1 MGLLKDLII
10 KLGLDSSGV
19 DKGVNQANN
28 SLGGLKNMVGK
39 VGAAMGIAFGVSE
52 IISFGKEIIGLASKT
67 EGVKRA
73 FDRLGMPSLMN
84 DLKAAT
90 RGAVSEFDLMKS
102 AVSANNFKIPL
113 ENLSSYLSFATR
125 RAEETGQSVDYLVD
139 SIIMGIGRKSPMI
152 LDNLGISILDIRNE
166 MEKTGDMAKAVANII
181 NSEMAN
187 AGTAADT
194 AATKFGQLSAKWED
208 FKTALGGGLSEGSK
222 SPVSWLTS
230 ALETMTNY
238 IKSETIPTW
247 RKWLGLVNITMLG
260 ANIQDAN
267 REAEQK
273 KLAEI
278 NAKKLAPTIDTQ
290 DVTYEKALSEIA
302 RMQKV
307 ILDPKQYT
315 AANLAY
321 LQAMQMRKSEFDKVY
336 AAEIEAKEKILEDE
350 KAIKKA
356 IEESVLSKKKK
367 AALDSI
373 ERKNAEKNISLNKST
388 EEDYEKLIKL
398 NEELIKK
405 AKNDEERRS
414 IIVKNSALKTQLDL
428 INRIAERQSFVQPTL
443 KTNKVGALTKEQLAG
458 RGTLDISNINTDA
471 LRNITE
477 LSSAVDEYEKQAK
490 RVDDISRQI
499 AGTIQNTAI
508 NAFSQL
514 GQAIGGMGD
523 MNAGQAVA
531 ALLNPFADL
540 AIELGVI
547 ILMSSK
553 AITALMAAL
562 SNPFTAP
569 AGIAI
574 GAALIAVGVAAKAG
588 LAALASSGGKSQR
601 QASVSGGSF
610 LGAKDYESRSEM
622 VTVQVEGKLK
632 GSDIYISN
640 QKEATRRRNGF

>member
-1 MGLLKDLII
+1 MGILKDLII

-19 DKGVNQANN
+19 DKGVNQAGG
-28 SLGGLKNMVGK
+28 SLDKLKGMVGK

-84 DLKAAT
+84 DLKQAT

-113 ENLSSYLSFATR
+113 ESLSSYLSFATR

-181 NSEMAN
+181 NEEMAN

-194 AATKFGQLSAKWED
+194 AATKFGQLSAKWDD

-336 AAEIEAKEKILEDE
+336 AAEIEAKQVLADKAKEESE
-350 KAIKKA
+350 AIKKA
-356 IEESVLSKKKK
+356 AEAEAKKRLEIEQTRK
-367 AALDSI
+367 AASEAIKQNKGSI
-373 ERKNAEKNISLNKST
+373 A
-388 EEDYEKLIKL
+388 DYETLIKL
-398 NEELIKK
+398 NDDLLKI
-405 AKNDEERRS
+405 AKSDDERLKISRE
-414 IIVKNSALKTQLDL
+414 NSALKTKLEL
-428 INRIAERQSFVQPTL
+428 INKIIERQVSG
-443 KTNKVGALTKEQLAG
+443 VGATALTAPKVNGLTTLG
-458 RGTLDISNINTDA
+458 REKVDISGMDTSDLDGIVEKYRESAQEIQDISNM
-471 LRNITE
+471 
-477 LSSAVDEYEKQAK
+477 
-490 RVDDISRQI
+490 I

-508 NAFSQL
+508 NAFSKL
-514 GQAIGGMGD
+514 GEAIGGMGD

-540 AIELGVI
+540 AIEIGVL

-562 SNPFTAP
+562 TNPLLAP
-569 AGIAI
+569 AAI
-574 GAALIAVGVAAKAG
+574 PVGAALIAVGVAAKAG
-588 LAALASSGGKSQR
+588 LAALASGGGSGGTKS
-601 QASVSGGSF
+601 ASVSGGSF

-640 QKEATRRRNGF
+640 QKEAQRRRNGF

>member
-1 MGLLKDLII
+1 MGFLKDLVI

-19 DKGVNQANN
+19 DKGVNKAGS
-28 SLGGLKNMVGK
+28 SLDKLKGTVGK
-39 VGAAMGIAFGVSE
+39 LGAAFGIAFGVSE
-52 IISFGKEIIGLASKT
+52 VINFGKEVIGLASKT

-84 DLKAAT
+84 DLKTAT

-181 NSEMAN
+181 NKEMAN

-194 AATKFGQLSAKWED
+194 AATKFGQLSAKWDD
-208 FKTALGGGLSEGSK
+208 FKTSLGGGLSEGSK

-267 REAEQK
+267 REAEQR

-307 ILDPKQYT
+307 ILDPNQYT

-336 AAEIEAKEKILEDE
+336 AAEIEAKQVLADKAKEEAE
-350 KAIKKA
+350 AIKKA
-356 IEESVLSKKKK
+356 AEAEAKKRLEIEQTRK
-367 AALDSI
+367 AASEAIKQNKGSI
-373 ERKNAEKNISLNKST
+373 N
-388 EEDYEKLIKL
+388 DYETLIKL
-398 NEELIKK
+398 NEERYKLATSDVLRNQILKENAAYKLQLSLIDNISRASEINGKRLK
-405 AKNDEERRS
+405 EGKVTGVKSLNRDKVDISGLNTND
-414 IIVKNSALKTQLDL
+414 L
-428 INRIAERQSFVQPTL
+428 TL
-443 KTNKVGALTKEQLAG
+443 AMTSDAVDKYEEQL
-458 RGTLDISNINTDA
+458 
-471 LRNITE
+471 
-477 LSSAVDEYEKQAK
+477 K
-490 RVDDISRQI
+490 RVEDLSNEFKATMQ
-499 AGTIQNTAI
+499 GTMMD
-508 NAFSQL
+508 AFSSFGEAL
-514 GQAIGGMGD
+514 GGMSD
-523 MNAGQAVA
+523 LNAGQIVA
-531 ALLNPFADL
+531 KLLSPFADL
-540 AIELGVI
+540 AIKAGTI
-547 ILMSSK
+547 ILTS
-553 AITALMAAL
+553 
-562 SNPFTAP
+562 
-569 AGIAI
+569 GIAI
-574 GAALIAVGVAAKAG
+574 DGLKKALLSLNGPVAIAAGAALIAVGVAAKAG
-588 LAALASSGGKSQR
+588 LAALAGGGGGSSKQS
-601 QASVSGGSF
+601 SVSGGSF
-610 LGAKDYESRSEM
+610 TPNNSYMQERA
-622 VTVQVEGKLK
+622 VTVQVEGRIK
-632 GSDIYISN
+632 GNDIYISN
-640 QKEATRRRNGF
+640 SKESNRRNNGF

>member
-39 VGAAMGIAFGVSE
+39 LGAAMGIAFGVSE

-230 ALETMTNY
+230 APEMKSQYLVERVGKQLRKLGVEMQPNVRAELLSKIDNVTNLE
-238 IKSETIPTW
+238 KSLDEVETAL
-247 RKWLGLVNITMLG
+247 R
-260 ANIQDAN
+260 AN
-267 REAEQK
+267 
-273 KLAEI
+273 
-278 NAKKLAPTIDTQ
+278 
-290 DVTYEKALSEIA
+290 S
-302 RMQKV
+302 
-307 ILDPKQYT
+307 
-315 AANLAY
+315 
-321 LQAMQMRKSEFDKVY
+321 
-336 AAEIEAKEKILEDE
+336 EKI
-350 KAIKKA
+350 
-356 IEESVLSKKKK
+356 
-367 AALDSI
+367 
-373 ERKNAEKNISLNKST
+373 
-388 EEDYEKLIKL
+388 KL
-398 NEELIKK
+398 
-405 AKNDEERRS
+405 
-414 IIVKNSALKTQLDL
+414 T
-428 INRIAERQSFVQPTL
+428 
-443 KTNKVGALTKEQLAG
+443 
-458 RGTLDISNINTDA
+458 
-471 LRNITE
+471 
-477 LSSAVDEYEKQAK
+477 
-490 RVDDISRQI
+490 
-499 AGTIQNTAI
+499 
-508 NAFSQL
+508 
-514 GQAIGGMGD
+514 GQ
-523 MNAGQAVA
+523 
-531 ALLNPFADL
+531 
-540 AIELGVI
+540 
-547 ILMSSK
+547 
-553 AITALMAAL
+553 
-562 SNPFTAP
+562 
-569 AGIAI
+569 
-574 GAALIAVGVAAKAG
+574 
-588 LAALASSGGKSQR
+588 
-601 QASVSGGSF
+601 VS
-610 LGAKDYESRSEM
+610 
-622 VTVQVEGKLK
+622 
-632 GSDIYISN
+632 
-640 QKEATRRRNGF
+640 

>member
-28 SLGGLKNMVGK
+28 SLNGLKGMVGK

-84 DLKAAT
+84 DLKQAT

-194 AATKFGQLSAKWED
+194 AATKFGQLSAKWDD

-267 REAEQK
+267 REAEQR
-273 KLAEI
+273 KLDEI
-278 NAKKLAPTIDTQ
+278 KAKKLAPTIDTQ

-336 AAEIEAKEKILEDE
+336 ASEIEAKQVLADKAKEEAE
-350 KAIKKA
+350 AIKKA
-356 IEESVLSKKKK
+356 AEAEAKKRLEIEQTRK
-367 AALDSI
+367 AASEAIKQNKGSI
-373 ERKNAEKNISLNKST
+373 N
-388 EEDYEKLIKL
+388 DYETLIKL
-398 NEELIKK
+398 NDDLLKM
-405 AKNDEERRS
+405 AKSDDERLKISRE
-414 IIVKNSALKTQLDL
+414 NSALKTKLEL
-428 INRIAERQSFVQPTL
+428 INKIVERQTSG
-443 KTNKVGALTKEQLAG
+443 VGATALDAGKVPGVTDLSREKVDLSDLDTSDLTNIVDKYEEQAQ
-458 RGTLDISNINTDA
+458 RVQDISQQMA
-471 LRNITE
+471 
-477 LSSAVDEYEKQAK
+477 S
-490 RVDDISRQI
+490 
-499 AGTIQNTAI
+499 TIQNSAV
-508 NAFSQL
+508 NAFSML
-514 GQAIGGMGD
+514 GEAIGGANNMS
-523 MNAGQAVA
+523 AGQAVA
-531 ALLNPFADL
+531 AILNPFADL

-562 SNPFTAP
+562 SNPLTAP

-588 LAALASSGGKSQR
+588 LAALASGGGSGGQKS
-601 QASVSGGSF
+601 ASVSGGSF

>member
-84 DLKAAT
+84 DLKQAT

-181 NSEMAN
+181 NAEMAK
-187 AGTAADT
+187 AGSSADT
-194 AATKFGQLSAKWED
+194 AATKFGQLSAKWND

-267 REAEQK
+267 REAEQS

-336 AAEIEAKEKILEDE
+336 AAEIEAKQVLADKAKEEAE
-350 KAIKKA
+350 AIKKA
-356 IEESVLSKKKK
+356 AEAEAKKRLEIEQTRK
-367 AALDSI
+367 AASEAIKQNKGSI
-373 ERKNAEKNISLNKST
+373 N
-388 EEDYEKLIKL
+388 DYETLIKL
-398 NEELIKK
+398 NDDLLKI
-405 AKNDEERRS
+405 AKSDDERLKISRE
-414 IIVKNSALKTQLDL
+414 NSALKTKLEL
-428 INRIAERQSFVQPTL
+428 INKIVERQTSG
-443 KTNKVGALTKEQLAG
+443 VGATALDAG
-458 RGTLDISNINTDA
+458 KVPGVTDLSREKVDISDLDTSDLKGI
-471 LRNITE
+471 
-477 LSSAVDEYEKQAK
+477 VDEYEAQAN
-490 RVDDISRQI
+490 RVGEISNEM
-499 AGTIQNTAI
+499 AATIQNSAV
-508 NAFSQL
+508 NAFAML
-514 GQAIGGMGD
+514 GEAIGGANNMS
-523 MNAGQAVA
+523 AGQAVA
-531 ALLNPFADL
+531 AILNPFADL

-562 SNPFTAP
+562 SNPLTAP

-588 LAALASSGGKSQR
+588 LAALAGGGGSSGGKS
-601 QASVSGGSF
+601 ASVSGGSF
-610 LGAKDYESRSEM
+610 LGAKDYESRKET

-640 QKEATRRRNGF
+640 QKEATRRKNGF